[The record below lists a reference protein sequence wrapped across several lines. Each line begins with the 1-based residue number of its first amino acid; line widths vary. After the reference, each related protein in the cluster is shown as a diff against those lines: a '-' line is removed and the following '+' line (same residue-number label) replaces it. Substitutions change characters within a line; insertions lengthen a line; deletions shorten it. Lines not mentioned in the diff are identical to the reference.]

1 MTTYRWL
8 GVASAALLF
17 PLLALSDDQPSF
29 QLPAHHM
36 LQGAPPAGMYPMQAA
51 RLQKQGRVLVQF
63 DISSEGR
70 ATGVAV
76 IASEPS
82 GVFDRSALSIVNA
95 WKFDL
100 PSDWAGSDASKH
112 HYTFSVIYHLGPCP
126 YANSCDG
133 IGAFPADAAMV
144 VTLQLGRPP
153 SQ

>member
-1 MTTYRWL
+1 MTIRTWL
-8 GVASAALLF
+8 ALASAIVLY
-17 PLLALSDDQPSF
+17 PISALSDDQPSF
-29 QLPAHHM
+29 KLPAHHM

-51 RLQKQGRVLVQF
+51 RLQQQGRVLVQF
-63 DISSEGR
+63 DISPEGR
-70 ATGVAV
+70 ATGVAI
-76 IASEPS
+76 IASEPT

-100 PSDWAGSDASKH
+100 PSDWSGSDASMH

-126 YANSCDG
+126 STNSCDG
-133 IGAFPADAAMV
+133 IDAFPADAATV